1 MCNLELNKLNR
12 VPDSG
17 WNRYLEQSMV
27 DNIMDYKNH
36 YYLLG
41 PQAHLKKNWG
51 GGNMYVLLVG
61 PLILCFRLL
70 VMSPLGFKA
79 RVDSFICT
87 WWKCIC
93 YTFLRFTSGATPAD
107 VLVTSMAAKLVSSTY
122 LQAGIGGARNWDLLC
137 HRWMPYR
144 LSYWVN
150 EDT

>member
-1 MCNLELNKLNR
+1 
-12 VPDSG
+12 
-17 WNRYLEQSMV
+17 
-27 DNIMDYKNH
+27 MDYKNH

-51 GGNMYVLLVG
+51 GGEYVCPSSGATDTLFSTSGDV
-61 PLILCFRLL
+61 
-70 VMSPLGFKA
+70 SKA
-79 RVDSFICT
+79 RAGSFICT

-137 HRWMPYR
+137 HR
-144 LSYWVN
+144 
-150 EDT
+150 